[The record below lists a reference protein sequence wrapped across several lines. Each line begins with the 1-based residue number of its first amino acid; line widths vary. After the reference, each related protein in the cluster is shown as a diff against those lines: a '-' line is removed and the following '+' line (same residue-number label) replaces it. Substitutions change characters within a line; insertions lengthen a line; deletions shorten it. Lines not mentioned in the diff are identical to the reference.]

1 MISLQP
7 ATPADYPD
15 IIALTNRAFRDTS
28 AEGSWN
34 VEDMIEGERVNDS
47 LLRDDVAAP
56 GANLLIWR
64 GADGEHLGHV
74 RLDAAP
80 DGVWFLGLLTVRPD
94 RQASGLGRKLL
105 AAAEDWARER
115 GAREMRMTVV
125 HQRETLIA
133 WYVRRDYELTGETKP
148 FPYGDTRFGRPTRP
162 DLFFDVLQK
171 AL

>member
-133 WYVRRDYELTGETKP
+133 WYVRRGYELTGETKP

-162 DLFFDVLQK
+162 DLFFDVLEK

>member
-115 GAREMRMTVV
+115 GARGMRMTVV

-133 WYVRRDYELTGETKP
+133 WYVRRGYELTGETKP

-162 DLFFDVLQK
+162 DLFFDVLEK

>member
-162 DLFFDVLQK
+162 DLFFDVLEK

>member
-133 WYVRRDYELTGETKP
+133 WYVRRGYELTGETKP